1 MTDYRVSGGIRVG
14 EEFGQGAGNP
24 GVIRQSDSLI
34 ASPEEKPLLPDLSV
48 ELIRSMRHIPGR
60 NKAKSPII
68 LVERGLWSRLL
79 EEMERR
85 YIDCERPR
93 ISSAFAILC
102 KSLNSESIVHCSQN
116 GFAFYMSTTDN
127 CQPL

>member
-1 MTDYRVSGGIRVG
+1 MADYRVSGGIRVG
-14 EEFGQGAGNP
+14 EEFGQGTGNP
-24 GVIRQSDSLI
+24 GVIRQSGQSDSLI

-68 LVERGLWSRLL
+68 LVERGLWLRLL

-85 YIDCERPR
+85 YRLREA
-93 ISSAFAILC
+93 SYFL
-102 KSLNSESIVHCSQN
+102 SLRD
-116 GFAFYMSTTDN
+116 F
-127 CQPL
+127 L